1 MQHFREKVA
10 ALFAESSST
19 FSRDMQGFSAGG
31 AQKNRHRGAIF
42 RKIHYFCPLKRPP
55 ARRKDECLMFGIP
68 DPGIWMVYVL
78 IVGCVAFSVWY
89 GIKYWN
95 EKDK

>member
-1 MQHFREKVA
+1 MQGFPPGGGR
-10 ALFAESSST
+10 LFTSS
-19 FSRDMQGFSAGG
+19 RGAHRGRRWGFSAGE
-31 AQKNRHRGAIF
+31 AQKNRRRGAIF